1 MLQIERLPDP
11 FAEHTVA
18 ALPPLWSR
26 PPRRL
31 WVFVGVMAI
40 SLGVGL
46 PAVFLRPPI
55 YQASATLLT
64 TAKPAADQTEPLVD
78 PQHVAIQQVLLTA
91 QPLLLETLQRLEREG
106 QLVPSE
112 LTPEDVKTMLAVEP
126 VPDTNLV
133 ELRAEGP
140 RPELLA
146 PLVNTWIEVYLE
158 ARAREVQDSQD
169 TTLTALR
176 EQVAALEAKIA
187 AKRQALDEFRR
198 RYDIASL
205 GRSENETL
213 ARLNGLTKTLNQLS
227 EEEVKAKA
235 RLDAIQA
242 AVATGEPLVPQE
254 DSRTLAALEARAQA
268 LREELTALKQRFT
281 PAYIQLNPQYRKIP
295 KQLKEIEDKIQR
307 LVGTGQKAVLLQAE
321 QDYQSAR
328 QAVRETKRQLDQHK
342 RLAAEFSARFAE
354 HEALV
359 EELKQMETRQR
370 ELQDRIT
377 LLQVKQPEKYP
388 QVEVVERA
396 FRPYSP
402 IRPHYLRDAG
412 LVVAASLGFGIV
424 AVWLVEYLTRRES
437 TLPETRLTLAG
448 VHVYATPEALGRSS
462 PAVSHPALKEDFSPP
477 ALEAPFPR
485 ELQRKELESLLSSAD
500 LRTRQSIAL
509 LLSGLTP
516 DEVTRLNV
524 FHLALNQAKLFAP
537 SSDRRTIPLAPRLL
551 TWLAASGGAPL
562 VPSSREELA
571 KLIYLTALEAGLI
584 EPETV
589 TPEAI
594 RHTYLVYLIRQNLR
608 LSELEKVAGVLP
620 LAQLTAYGRLL
631 PPGNPKALEE
641 VERIHPCLKL

>member
-1 MLQIERLPDP
+1 MIQIERLSDP
-11 FAEHTVA
+11 PSAE
-18 ALPPLWSR
+18 PPQAWSKS
-26 PPRRL
+26 RRL
-31 WVFVGVMAI
+31 WVFAGVVAI
-40 SLGVGL
+40 GLGVGL

-55 YQASATLLT
+55 YQANATLLT
-64 TAKPAADQTEPLVD
+64 TTKPAADQTETLVD
-78 PQHVAIQQVLLTA
+78 PQHVAIQQALLTA

-106 QLVPSE
+106 QLMPGE
-112 LTPEDVKTMLAVEP
+112 LTPEDVKAMLTVEP
-126 VPDTNLV
+126 IPETNLV
-133 ELRAEGP
+133 ELKAEGS
-140 RPELLA
+140 RPDLLA
-146 PLVNTWIEVYLE
+146 PLVNTWIEVYLK
-158 ARAREVQDSQD
+158 ARAREVQESQD
-169 TTLTALR
+169 TTLTALH
-176 EQVAALEAKIA
+176 EQIDALAAKIA
-187 AKRQALDEFRR
+187 AKRQELEEFRR

-205 GRSENETL
+205 ERSENETL

-235 RLDAIQA
+235 RLDAIRA
-242 AVATGEPLVPQE
+242 AVASGKPLVPQE

-281 PAYIQLNPQYRKIP
+281 PDYLRLNPQYRKIP
-295 KQLKEIEDKIQR
+295 EQLKEVEDKIQR
-307 LVGTGQKAVLLQAE
+307 LVGTGQRAVLLQAE

-328 QAVRETKRQLDQHK
+328 QAVIETKRQLEQHK

-377 LLQVKQPEKYP
+377 LLQVKQTEKYP

-396 FRPYSP
+396 FRPYHP

-412 LVVAASLGFGIV
+412 LVVAASLAFGIV
-424 AVWLVEYLTRRES
+424 AVWLVEYLTRREQ
-437 TLPETRLTLAG
+437 TLPATRLTLAG

-462 PAVSHPALKEDFSPP
+462 PAGSHPALEDFPPP

-485 ELQRKELESLLSSAD
+485 ELQPRELESLLSSAD

-516 DEVTRLNV
+516 DEVTRLDV

-537 SSDRRTIPLAPRLL
+537 SSGRRTLPLAPRLL

-562 VPSSREELA
+562 VPTDCEELA
-571 KLIYLTALEAGLI
+571 KLIYLAAVEAGLV

-608 LSELEKVAGVLP
+608 LSELEKVAGAMP
-620 LAQLTAYGRLL
+620 LAQITAYGRLL